1 MNKYT
6 VSLETNI
13 GTKVNIIFKDPKA
26 LAESSNHGYVH
37 GDAVDRLAAYEALG
51 KTPEELA
58 AIING
63 NQQTSKENP
72 KKSEFDFKE
81 AQNFPHIFCYRG
93 KENTTIEL
101 NGTGGDLLKIVTLV
115 IKNLAHDDPLM
126 VIMLTE
132 SIRCAIISEEN

>member
-6 VSLETNI
+6 VSLENEI
-13 GTKVNIIFKDPKA
+13 GTKINIIFKDPKA
-26 LAESSNHGYVH
+26 LECSNRGYVQ
-37 GDAVDRLAAYEALG
+37 GEAVDRLAAYEALG

-58 AIING
+58 AIISG
-63 NQQTSKENP
+63 NQKTTKKNP
-72 KKSEFDFKE
+72 KESEFNFEE
-81 AQNFPHIFCYRG
+81 AQNFLHIFCYKG

-101 NGTGGDLLKIVTLV
+101 NGTGEDLLAIVTMV
-115 IKNLAHDDPLM
+115 IKNLAHDNPLM

>member
-6 VSLETNI
+6 ASLETEI
-13 GTKVNIIFKDPKA
+13 GTTVNIIFKDPKA
-26 LAESSNHGYVH
+26 LTESSNHGYVH

-63 NQQTSKENP
+63 NQQTS
-72 KKSEFDFKE
+72 SEFDFKE
-81 AQNFPHIFCYRG
+81 AQNFPHIFCYNG

-101 NGTGGDLLKIVTLV
+101 NGTGGELLGLVTMV